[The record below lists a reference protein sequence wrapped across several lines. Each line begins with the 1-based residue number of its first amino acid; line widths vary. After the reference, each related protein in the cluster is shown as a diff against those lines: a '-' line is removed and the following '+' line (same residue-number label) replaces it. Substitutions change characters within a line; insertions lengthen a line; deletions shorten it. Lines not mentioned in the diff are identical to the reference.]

1 MDLIKENCRRL
12 RDEVQLATE
21 EAIEQINNFNQDLIK
36 EIDEFEIECIDFNE
50 IDQPSKDQFISS
62 VNELETF
69 YDKWSQYLN
78 QLKIND
84 HTVLDAIDDAE
95 HLNKKAEKERSKLNN
110 LIYNGRVFEFEKN
123 KSKLSKSILGLFCK
137 SAILTDPQMVSHLNV
152 KH

>member
-1 MDLIKENCRRL
+1 MIKENCRRL

-21 EAIEQINNFNQDLIK
+21 EAIEQINNFNQELIK

-50 IDQPSKDQFISS
+50 IDQQAKDQFLNS

-69 YDKWSQYLN
+69 YEKWSQYLK

-84 HTVLDAIDDAE
+84 NIILDAIDDAQ
-95 HLNKKAEKERSKLNN
+95 HLNRKAEKERSKLSN

-137 SAILTDPQMVSHLNV
+137 SAILTDLQMVSFLNF
-152 KH
+152 KN

>member
-1 MDLIKENCRRL
+1 MIKENCRRL

-21 EAIEQINNFNQDLIK
+21 EAIEQINNFNQELIK

-50 IDQPSKDQFISS
+50 IDQQAKDQFLNS

-69 YDKWSQYLN
+69 YEKWSQYLK

-84 HTVLDAIDDAE
+84 NIILDAIDDAQ
-95 HLNKKAEKERSKLNN
+95 HLNRKAEKERSKLSN

-137 SAILTDPQMVSHLNV
+137 SAILTDLQMVSYLNF
-152 KH
+152 KN